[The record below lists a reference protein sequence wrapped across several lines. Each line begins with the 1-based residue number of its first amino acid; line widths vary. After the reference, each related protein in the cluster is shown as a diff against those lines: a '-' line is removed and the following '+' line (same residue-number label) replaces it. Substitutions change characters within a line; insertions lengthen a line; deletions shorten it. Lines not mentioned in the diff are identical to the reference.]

1 VSLAAS
7 TQPPKLS
14 GLAARRRAAAAA
26 VATVIVWMGLCGARS
41 SAMSLDDQV
50 YAISRQL
57 MCPVCQGQTVAESDS
72 ALAGEMKAII
82 RQKLVAGETP
92 DQIVRYF
99 VGQFGDGVL
108 AEPRPGGVSLIL
120 YAGPPLALIAGA
132 VIAFLFIRR
141 AGARAASPDAPP
153 DQKGVPPLRPEG

>member
-1 VSLAAS
+1 MS
-7 TQPPKLS
+7 
-14 GLAARRRAAAAA
+14 RAANAPSPKRGGSTARPAIVSAIVAA
-26 VATVIVWMGLCGARS
+26 IVWTVLGGAWS
-41 SAMSLDDQV
+41 SAASLDDQV

-57 MCPVCQGQTVAESDS
+57 MCPVCEGQTVAESDS
-72 ALAGEMKAII
+72 ALAREMKVII

-120 YAGPPLALIAGA
+120 YAGPPLALVAGVIIAL
-132 VIAFLFIRR
+132 VFIRR
-141 AGARAASPDAPP
+141 AGARAGSPDPP
-153 DQKGVPPLRPEG
+153 DRETASGIGR

>member
-1 VSLAAS
+1 VSRDAS
-7 TQPPKLS
+7 VPSP
-14 GLAARRRAAAAA
+14 GLRGRAARRAA
-26 VATVIVWMGLCGARS
+26 VPAVVAVIVCLGLCGARA
-41 SAMSLDDQV
+41 SAASLDDQV

-72 ALAGEMKAII
+72 ALAGEIKAII

-92 DQIVRYF
+92 EQIVRYF
-99 VGQFGDGVL
+99 VGQFGDAVL
-108 AEPRPGGVSLIL
+108 AEPRAGGVSLIL

-141 AGARAASPDAPP
+141 AGARPRSPDAPTDP
-153 DQKGVPPLRPEG
+153 DAAPPLRREA